1 MVFDKI
7 KNFSGLKDLTSLG
20 IANIVSS
27 AISALFWFY
36 LAALLGEENY
46 GEISYFIAIAVIAG
60 VFSSIGSG
68 YTTIVYTAKNV
79 NIMPALSVLSITI
92 SAITAAIIYLL
103 FQNIAVSLYVIGYVI
118 FQIVQAEMLGK
129 KNYKTYSKITI
140 LQKILL
146 VTLAIPIYFV
156 MDSHGIILGFALSFL
171 PFLFIIIIKI
181 KKNGVDFSVLKSRFG
196 FMMNSYGVDICK
208 VLSGNIDKLIIAPML
223 GFALLGNYHLGIQF
237 LILLSILPGIVLQYT
252 LPHDASGTI
261 NTQLK
266 KITVLASTIFAVIG
280 VFISPIIIPYFF
292 PQYDEA
298 VIVIQIISIAVIPR
312 SISYIFIS
320 KFLGIEK
327 SKFVMMAIIVYIAT
341 QIPAIILLG
350 DLYGIFGIA
359 ASLVL
364 AETTQAIFLL
374 LVNRVQNN
382 NQSKLT
388 HEL

>member
-20 IANIVSS
+20 IANIVST
-27 AISALFWFY
+27 AISAIFWFY

-68 YTTIVYTAKNV
+68 YTTTVYTAKNV

-118 FQIVQAEMLGK
+118 FSIVQAEMLGK

-292 PQYDEA
+292 PQYDES

-350 DLYGIFGIA
+350 DLYGIYGIA
-359 ASLVL
+359 AALVL
-364 AETTQAIFLL
+364 AETSQAIFLL
-374 LVNRVQNN
+374 LVSRVQNN
-382 NQSKLT
+382 NQSKLIQ
-388 HEL
+388 ES